1 VLKLS
6 TIVVFLYSSISFAD
20 FIPQNLKTL
29 DFDNLEFTLSKNN
42 IKNPKQG
49 IKKTPAKKTSKE
61 NITIQY
67 IPVYIPIRVPVYQ
80 PIYIPKYIP
89 INY

>member
-1 VLKLS
+1 MKS
-6 TIVVFLYSSISFAD
+6 FVVILLLFSPIIGFAE
-20 FIPQNLKTL
+20 FVPQNLKTL

-42 IKNPKQG
+42 IKNPKQSV
-49 IKKTPAKKTSKE
+49 KKTPTQKTSKE
-61 NITIQY
+61 NIKIQY

-89 INY
+89 IN